1 MNHGGARP
9 GAGRRRSGPDSVP
22 VNWRV
27 SNMAKAWIL
36 EQARVQGVSVAAIID
51 ELIKAFE
58 EQAEQQTYE
67 AAFLDECGM
76 A

>member
-1 MNHGGARP
+1 MASGGARL
-9 GAGRRRSGPDSVP
+9 GAGRKRSGPDSIP

-27 SNMAKAWIL
+27 SDRAKVWIL
-36 EQARVQGVSVAAIID
+36 KQARVQGVSVAAIID

-58 EQAEQQTYE
+58 EQAELQAYE
-67 AAFLDECGM
+67 DAFLDECGM